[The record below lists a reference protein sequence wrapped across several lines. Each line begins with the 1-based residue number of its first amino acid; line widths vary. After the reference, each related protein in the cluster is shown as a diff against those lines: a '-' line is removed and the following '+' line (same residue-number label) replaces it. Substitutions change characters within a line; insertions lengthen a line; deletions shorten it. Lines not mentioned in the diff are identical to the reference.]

1 MKVLNMLFFLAGFV
15 ILNVYLFVRG
25 GQALSQQALIHSFYT
40 IAFVFVSTA
49 VFISVFLGNRL
60 PLGVSRIFDL
70 VGGYWI
76 ILFVFLVAAAFIGDL
91 SRIANH
97 FFGIYPDWVK
107 VHYEQVKIYYLALVF
122 FIVMV
127 ISGIGY
133 WRFSNPQVT
142 RLTFELE
149 KAHLNHGGLK
159 VVVASD
165 IHLGHLIRK
174 GRLEKWV
181 TLINNQKPD
190 IILFA
195 GDVFDHN
202 LKAVQAQKLDVTL
215 AKLKATYG
223 VYAIPGNHDYYAG
236 IDGAIQYLRNSG
248 IHVLRDSAVTVDDK
262 IVLIG
267 RDDLTN
273 RNRRSLKILTQGL
286 NRNLPWFLLD
296 HQPLGFAESIENN
309 VDIHVSGHTHQ
320 GQFFPVSW
328 IVSKIYPLAYGYKKI
343 SGTHFYVSS
352 GLGLW
357 GAMIR
362 LGTNSEIVQITIR

>member
-1 MKVLNMLFFLAGFV
+1 MLFFLAGFI

-25 GQALSQQALIHSFYT
+25 WQALPQQSLIHSIYT
-40 IAFVFVSTA
+40 IAFVFAATA
-49 VFISVFLGNRL
+49 VFISVLLGNRL

-76 ILFVFLVAAAFIGDL
+76 ILFLFLVAAALIGDL
-91 SRIANH
+91 FRIAHH
-97 FFGIYPDWVK
+97 FLDIYPDWVK
-107 VHYEQVKIYYLALVF
+107 MHYDQVKIYYMALVF
-122 FIVMV
+122 LMVMI

-142 RLTFELE
+142 RLTFELD
-149 KAHLNHGGLK
+149 KAQLNHGGLK

-174 GRLEKWV
+174 GQLEKWV

-202 LKAVQAQKLDVTL
+202 LKAVQAQQLDITL
-215 AKLKATYG
+215 AKLNARYG

-273 RNRRSLKILTQGL
+273 RNGRPLKTLTQGL
-286 NRNLPWFLLD
+286 NRNLPWILLD
-296 HQPLGFAESIENN
+296 HQPSRFNESIENK

-328 IVSKIYPLAYGYKKI
+328 VVSKIYPLAYGYKKI

-357 GAMIR
+357 GAAIR

>member
-1 MKVLNMLFFLAGFV
+1 MLFFLAGF
-15 ILNVYLFVRG
+15 ILLNVYLFVRG
-25 GQALSQQALIHSFYT
+25 WQALPQQTLIHSIYT
-40 IAFVFVSTA
+40 IVFVFVSTA

-60 PLGVSRIFDL
+60 PLGMSRIFDL

-76 ILFVFLVAAAFIGDL
+76 ILFLFLVVAALLGDVF
-91 SRIANH
+91 RIVNH
-97 FFGIYPDWVK
+97 YFNVYPDWVK
-107 VHYEQVKIYYLALVF
+107 MHYDQLKLYYLALVF
-122 FIVMV
+122 LAVII

-133 WRFSNPQVT
+133 SRFNNPQVT
-142 RLTFELE
+142 KLTFELE
-149 KAHLNHGGLK
+149 KAQLNHGGLR
-159 VVVASD
+159 VIVASD

-174 GRLEKWV
+174 GRMEKWV

-202 LKAVQAQKLDVTL
+202 MKAVYAQDLYATL
-215 AKLKATYG
+215 ARLSATYG

-236 IDGAIQYLRNSG
+236 IDGAIQYLKKSG
-248 IHVLRDSAVTVDDK
+248 IHVLRDSTITLDDK

-273 RNRRSLKILTQGL
+273 RNRRSLKALTQGL
-286 NRNLPWFLLD
+286 DRNLPWFLLD
-296 HQPLGFAESIENN
+296 HQPLGFAESIENK

-328 IVSKIYPLAYGYKKI
+328 IVSKIYPLAYGYREI

-357 GAMIR
+357 GAAIR